1 MSLVSHPELFP
12 KISSRFPAGGGI
24 YTFTRSGSQSLSRD
38 FPAGLT
44 RLDLR
49 VKWRVWPRPSVGAVP
64 GSFFRHDIRN
74 ELKAPLMRQQLPTNS
89 AATKVKNKL
98 KISYLFLDVIY
109 FVQHMTCANLPP
121 APQMGSPPNR
131 RWIRWAV
138 RDMVHLAFCQAM
150 RTAPPTAHCWIPWQP
165 DARPRCPFWVRSH
178 GSWPIARRALLRSR
192 HHLANL
198 HEPAN

>member
-12 KISSRFPAGGGI
+12 KISSRFPAGGDI

-89 AATKVKNKL
+89 ATTKVKNKL

-131 RWIRWAV
+131 RWIRWTV

-150 RTAPPTAHCWIPWQP
+150 RTAPPTAHRPLLDP
-165 DARPRCPFWVRSH
+165 LAARCTPSVSILGAITRFLADRSE
-178 GSWPIARRALLRSR
+178 GATAFSSPSR
-192 HHLANL
+192 QSA
-198 HEPAN
+198 